1 MSNMRPRGIRFDS
14 ILFPAAVAVAALIA
28 FWTATEFRSRALGWA
43 SAALGVAAAG
53 AVVYALRA
61 RQSEPGLALS
71 RAAWGRLILF
81 GAVTASLA
89 AIAFGVWLAH
99 GRANGIVHPGRVP
112 VTRLPESVG
121 ITDYQ
126 SVSFLSSDG
135 LTLRGWYAPTRNGA
149 AVITLHGHAA
159 NREGLLDDAALLAAR
174 GYGVLLF
181 DMRNNGESDGS
192 VTTLGLLEVNDVRGA
207 VAFVAAQTGVDAN
220 RIGLIGHS
228 MGGAT
233 AIMSAARIP
242 QVRAVV
248 AESAYTS
255 LEDNIVN
262 GVREVAHLPPF
273 PFAPLVIFF
282 GQQEAGLDITAVRPV
297 DDIASIS
304 PRPILIVH
312 GELDET
318 IPVSNAYELYAAA
331 SEPKELYVI
340 PNVGHTGLAQ
350 AGAEEYVRRVAGF
363 FDEYLLAP

>member
-1 MSNMRPRGIRFDS
+1 MNHMRTPGFRFDS
-14 ILFPAAVAVAALIA
+14 ILFPAAVALAALLA

-53 AVVYALRA
+53 AVLYTLRA

-71 RAAWGRLILF
+71 RAAWERLILF
-81 GAVTASLA
+81 GAVTASMA

-99 GRANGIVHPGRVP
+99 ARAYGIVHPGRISIS
-112 VTRLPESVG
+112 RLPDSVG
-121 ITDYQ
+121 ITNYT

-135 LTLRGWYAPTRNGA
+135 LTLRGWYAPTKNGA
-149 AVITLHGHAA
+149 AVITIHGHGG
-159 NREGLLDDAALLAAR
+159 NREGMLDDAALLAAR

-181 DMRNNGESDGS
+181 DLRNSGESDGA

-207 VAFVAAQTGVDAN
+207 MEFVKAQKGVDAS
-220 RIGLIGHS
+220 RIGLLGQS

-233 AIMSAARIP
+233 AIMAAARIP
-242 QVRAVV
+242 QARAVV
-248 AESAYTS
+248 AESTYTS
-255 LEDNIVN
+255 LEDNITN
-262 GVREVAHLPPF
+262 GVRQVAGLPPF

-318 IPVSNAYELYAAA
+318 IPVANAHKLYEAAG
-331 SEPKELYVI
+331 EPKELYVV
-340 PNVGHTGLAQ
+340 PNVGHTGLVQ
-350 AGAEEYVRRVAGF
+350 AGAEEYLRRVAGF